1 MINDCTSP
9 AKQEKSKQRSPNN
22 MGKVKIVLKSDFSE
36 SEIEALAHC
45 LMPDILEYFNSD
57 EGKKEFKAWKK
68 EQKENTDQE

>member
-1 MINDCTSP
+1 
-9 AKQEKSKQRSPNN
+9 
-22 MGKVKIVLKSDFSE
+22 MGKVKIVLKSDFPE

-68 EQKENTDQE
+68 ELKEKPDKEQI